1 MEQITG
7 LNIFKNHFIEHKH
20 KYVLIGGSACY
31 LNLQEQGLSFGRKTK
46 DLDIVLLLDVD
57 HVDAQFS
64 KALWQFI
71 EMGGY
76 SIKQRSGKP
85 IFYRFE
91 GPQNKAFPTMIEL
104 FSRKLESLTL
114 HGDTDCTP
122 IPVEDELS
130 SLSAILLNDDYYN
143 FITDNCKAVDDIQ
156 IVTPECLIALK
167 AKAFLDLSEKKAD
180 TNKIKKHK
188 NDVFRLAPILIEENR
203 CVVPETIINDLK
215 RFIDAVK
222 IEPIDLKILNV
233 NVGTVDQILD
243 IICKIYG
250 ITSSKKTV

>member
-7 LNIFKNHFIEHKH
+7 LDIFKKHFIEHKN
-20 KYVLIGGSACY
+20 KYVLIGGSACH

-57 HVDAQFS
+57 RVDAEFS
-64 KALWQFI
+64 KAFWQFI

-85 IFYRFE
+85 VFYRFE
-91 GPQNKAFPTMIEL
+91 DPQNKAFPVMIEL

-114 HGDTDCTP
+114 HGDTACTP
-122 IPVEDELS
+122 IPAEDELS

-143 FITDNCKAVDDIQ
+143 LIKNNCKTIDDIQ

-167 AKAFLDLSEKKAD
+167 AKAFLDLTERNAD
-180 TNKIKKHK
+180 TDKIKKHK

-203 CVVPETIINDLK
+203 CVVSETIIKDLK
-215 RFIDAVK
+215 RFINAIK
-222 IEPIDLKILNV
+222 TEPIDLKSLNV
-233 NVGTVDQILD
+233 NVGTIDQILD
-243 IICKIYG
+243 IICKVYG
-250 ITSSKKTV
+250 I

>member
-7 LNIFKNHFIEHKH
+7 LDIFKKHFIEHKN
-20 KYVLIGGSACY
+20 KYVLIGGSACH
-31 LNLQEQGLSFGRKTK
+31 LNLQEQGLSFGIKTK

-57 HVDAQFS
+57 HVDAEFS
-64 KALWQFI
+64 KTFWQFI

-85 IFYRFE
+85 VFYRFE
-91 GPQNKAFPTMIEL
+91 DPQNKAFPVMIEL

-114 HGDTDCTP
+114 HGDTACTP
-122 IPVEDELS
+122 IPAEDELS

-143 FITDNCKAVDDIQ
+143 LITDNCKTVDDIQ

-167 AKAFLDLSEKKAD
+167 AKAFLDLSERNAD

-188 NDVFRLAPILIEENR
+188 NDVFRLAPTLIEENR

-215 RFIDAVK
+215 RFIDTVRT
-222 IEPIDLKILNV
+222 EPIDLRALNV

-243 IICKIYG
+243 VICKIYG
-250 ITSSKKTV
+250 IQNIYFNS